1 VATLAVVHRLLH
13 VYQASTAPELNRAAT
28 QAGHSALRMSL
39 IVLVVGTLIAWG
51 ESLLP
56 TPRSRALRRRLL
68 GTVAV
73 LLALGATAAG
83 ALAVSHGHPIR
94 FITRQWHGFS
104 HQNTV
109 HSGSHFTD
117 LGSGRYDFWRVAL
130 DAFAAHP
137 VGGLGQDNFHDY
149 YLPRRRTY
157 EEPSWTHSLEL
168 RLLAHTGLVGAA
180 LFAVF
185 LVAAF
190 AAALRGRRRS
200 RAGAASMG
208 ARGPTVTASVAAVA
222 SVPVRGPTPPSAAV
236 ASVPAHGSTPPPA
249 ALAAT
254 ALLPLV
260 VWLIYGSVDWFWEV
274 PALSGPALGF
284 LAVAAS
290 LGGRSPAD
298 DAVPELD
305 PSANSPAWTRSARAP
320 SRLVGVLGVLA
331 LVSAVIVLGFPY
343 LSVRETSIGSDL
355 GQSDPVR
362 ALHALRIAADLD
374 PLSATPGRLAGDIA
388 LTSRNYSAARQ
399 RFEQVISRNPGGWY
413 GWFGA
418 GLAASALGDQA
429 QARRDFR
436 TAASINPRNP
446 VIARVL
452 ADVDTPHPLSP
463 ATALDLLA
471 RSL

>member
-1 VATLAVVHRLLH
+1 MCVV
-13 VYQASTAPELNRAAT
+13 
-28 QAGHSALRMSL
+28 GF
-39 IVLVVGTLIAWG
+39 VVGTVIAWV
-51 ESLLP
+51 ESVVP
-56 TPRSRALRRRLL
+56 KRPPSARRRRVL
-68 GTVAV
+68 GSIAV
-73 LLALGATAAG
+73 LLAVAG
-83 ALAVSHGHPIR
+83 ALAGGLTLSHGHPVR
-94 FITRQWHGFS
+94 FISRQWHGFA
-104 HQNTV
+104 HQGTV

-130 DAFAAHP
+130 DGFIAHP
-137 VGGLGQDNFHDY
+137 VGGLGQDNFDNY
-149 YLPRRRTY
+149 YVPRRRTA

-168 RLLAHTGLVGAA
+168 RLLAHTGLVGTA

-185 LVAAF
+185 LIAAIAAF
-190 AAALRGRRRS
+190 LRPRRR
-200 RAGAASMG
+200 GG
-208 ARGPTVTASVAAVA
+208 FEAAV
-222 SVPVRGPTPPSAAV
+222 SGV
-236 ASVPAHGSTPPPA
+236 
-249 ALAAT
+249 
-254 ALLPLV
+254 ALLPFI

-274 PALSGPALGF
+274 PALSGAALGF
-284 LAVAAS
+284 LGVAAALGSHPPALAAETATDDTTSAPDEPPETAGRAVA
-290 LGGRSPAD
+290 LGRLGPG
-298 DAVPELD
+298 
-305 PSANSPAWTRSARAP
+305 RAP
-320 SRLVGVLGVLA
+320 RGSGIAAGALGVLA
-331 LVSAVIVLGFPY
+331 LVAAVVVLGFPY

-355 GQSDPVR
+355 GVSDPAR
-362 ALHALRIAADLD
+362 ALHTLSIAADLN
-374 PLSATPGRLAGDIA
+374 PLSPEPSRLAGVIA
-388 LTSRNYSAARQ
+388 LGSQRYGIARQ